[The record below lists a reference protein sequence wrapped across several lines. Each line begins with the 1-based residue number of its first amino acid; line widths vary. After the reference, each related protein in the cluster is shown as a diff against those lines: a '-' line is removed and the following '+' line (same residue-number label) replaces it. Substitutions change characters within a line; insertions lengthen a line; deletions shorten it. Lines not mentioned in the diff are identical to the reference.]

1 MKKRQKVCIIL
12 FVSALTGVM
21 LCGCSKTTASST
33 IETTAET
40 KQIEGS
46 IADVP
51 VGDGVKEVVI
61 GDEVKIITQTGKEY
75 IAPLNKVA
83 SDVGIGSYTATVERE
98 KAKQENRI
106 LPVFPDVKFPLVF
119 ERPLPEWVK
128 VYGGYAVTEDGKILS
143 PSMSGEVFS
152 GAPAETM
159 EISAGMDP
167 VYLSSDSKD
176 FSQERYQVVKIIFEV
191 DGQMYESYLFGKK
204 GGAETE

>member
-12 FVSALTGVM
+12 FVSALAAVM
-21 LCGCSKTTASST
+21 LCGCGKMSASSST
-33 IETTAET
+33 ETTAGT
-40 KQIEGS
+40 GHIEGS

-51 VGDGVKEVVI
+51 AGDGVKEVVI
-61 GDEVKIITQTGKEY
+61 GDEVKIITQAGKEY

-83 SDVGIGSYTATVERE
+83 SDVGIGSYTAAAERE

-106 LPVFPDVKFPLVF
+106 LPAFPDVKFPLIF

-167 VYLSSDSKD
+167 VYLSSDSKG

-204 GGAETE
+204 GSAETE

>member
-1 MKKRQKVCIIL
+1 MKKCQKVCIIV
-12 FVSALTGVM
+12 FVSALAAAM
-21 LCGCSKTTASST
+21 LYGCNKTTAST
-33 IETTAET
+33 ETTAN
-40 KQIEGS
+40 IEGTGL
-46 IADVP
+46 DVP
-51 VGDGVKEVVI
+51 AGDVVKEVVI

-75 IAPLNKVA
+75 IAPLNKVS

-106 LPVFPDVKFPLVF
+106 LPAFPDVKFPLVF

-204 GGAETE
+204 GGSEIQ